1 MSKRRY
7 TTEEAIAFILSGGP
21 LSDAAVDSS
30 DSEADSWRDE
40 EEYDHGI
47 DPFEDKNPEDERE
60 DAQATVPISRPPSNR
75 EGKECGQE
83 GAASRKKAKPMPA
96 PLTVKGRG
104 RGKGKKTSLT
114 PEEPGAVWNGPEV
127 PDTAQQL
134 PHFCLKRAPGVQG
147 FVGVEYTPAQIF
159 RHFFNNQAVN
169 IICKNTNKNAEK
181 EQAKGKKFVWEE
193 LKPVKFLMY
202 VGLMMFMALL
212 KLPKV
217 RDYWRKGSHLS
228 VLFPASVMTRD
239 RFMAISRAVHL
250 SDPDHDLA
258 NDRKKD
264 TPEYDP
270 LHRLKPLQATIKEA
284 CKAMWQPRKEISIDE
299 RMVATKAKIGLRQY
313 MKAKPTKWG
322 VKLFVLA
329 DSSNGYTI
337 DFSIYTGKSRFIS
350 GQGLSYD
357 VVSGLMDNSY
367 LGRGYHLF
375 VDNFYTSPKLFTD
388 LFARG
393 FVACGTFRD
402 NRKNVPKSKLNALT
416 SKSPRGSMRW
426 LREKELLFVKWMDT
440 REVSVCSTIHQA
452 FNGDTVTRNVY
463 AKETGKWQK
472 QNMAPRCVVEYN
484 KYMGGVDLS
493 DQLIQYY
500 SVHKRSNRWYRTLL
514 YHFIDIAATNSYI
527 LHKEMCLSSGS
538 VAMSHAQFMEELS
551 AELCGVPIGSFV
563 PPTGAQCLPE
573 SMSCAE
579 EEEGIDSFAR
589 RRSGD
594 TATKEIAS
602 ASGIAAARSSWSKL
616 FQTELSTFKLRSYA
630 LDVSRLAISQGAA
643 TVGVYVKCARSN
655 ILPVCMKSVQI
666 KKDTK
671 KYLNQHNKKK
681 EPQRLLPTE

>member
-1 MSKRRY
+1 MNAQKRPSSGDGSPPNGAPSKRSQPPLDVRKDLMAHFPVKTKRGRCRHCSKGY
-7 TTEEAIAFILSGGP
+7 TNTQCTN
-21 LSDAAVDSS
+21 DAAVDSS

-47 DPFEDKNPEDERE
+47 DPFEDKNPEDERG

-75 EGKECGQE
+75 EGKECGKE

-114 PEEPGAVWNGPEV
+114 PEEPGAVWN
-127 PDTAQQL
+127 
-134 PHFCLKRAPGVQG
+134 
-147 FVGVEYTPAQIF
+147 
-159 RHFFNNQAVN
+159 AVN

-416 SKSPRGSMRW
+416 SKSPRGSIRW

-440 REVSVCSTIHQA
+440 REVSVCTPSLQWRHCHQ
-452 FNGDTVTRNVY
+452 
-463 AKETGKWQK
+463 E
-472 QNMAPRCVVEYN
+472 CV
-484 KYMGGVDLS
+484 
-493 DQLIQYY
+493 
-500 SVHKRSNRWYRTLL
+500 
-514 YHFIDIAATNSYI
+514 
-527 LHKEMCLSSGS
+527 C
-538 VAMSHAQFMEELS
+538 
-551 AELCGVPIGSFV
+551 
-563 PPTGAQCLPE
+563 
-573 SMSCAE
+573 
-579 EEEGIDSFAR
+579 
-589 RRSGD
+589 
-594 TATKEIAS
+594 
-602 ASGIAAARSSWSKL
+602 
-616 FQTELSTFKLRSYA
+616 
-630 LDVSRLAISQGAA
+630 
-643 TVGVYVKCARSN
+643 
-655 ILPVCMKSVQI
+655 
-666 KKDTK
+666 
-671 KYLNQHNKKK
+671 
-681 EPQRLLPTE
+681 

>member
-1 MSKRRY
+1 MS
-7 TTEEAIAFILSGGP
+7 A
-21 LSDAAVDSS
+21 
-30 DSEADSWRDE
+30 
-40 EEYDHGI
+40 YDVH
-47 DPFEDKNPEDERE
+47 
-60 DAQATVPISRPPSNR
+60 
-75 EGKECGQE
+75 
-83 GAASRKKAKPMPA
+83 
-96 PLTVKGRG
+96 
-104 RGKGKKTSLT
+104 
-114 PEEPGAVWNGPEV
+114 
-127 PDTAQQL
+127 
-134 PHFCLKRAPGVQG
+134 
-147 FVGVEYTPAQIF
+147 
-159 RHFFNNQAVN
+159 
-169 IICKNTNKNAEK
+169 
-181 EQAKGKKFVWEE
+181 
-193 LKPVKFLMY
+193 
-202 VGLMMFMALL
+202 ALL

-313 MKAKPTKWG
+313 MKAKQ
-322 VKLFVLA
+322 LN
-329 DSSNGYTI
+329 SSNGYTI

-350 GQGLSYD
+350 GKGLSYD
-357 VVSGLMDNSY
+357 VVSGLMDHSY

-393 FVACGTFRD
+393 FCGMWYIPRQSEEQ
-402 NRKNVPKSKLNALT
+402 PQGLNPMAQ
-416 SKSPRGSMRW
+416 
-426 LREKELLFVKWMDT
+426 REGAFVVKWMDT

-472 QNMAPRCVVEYN
+472 KTSWHLVVWLNIINTWWAHPILFSAQE
-484 KYMGGVDLS
+484 V
-493 DQLIQYY
+493 QQ
-500 SVHKRSNRWYRTLL
+500 WYRTLL

-563 PPTGAQCLPE
+563 PPRGAQCLPE
-573 SMSCAE
+573 SMSCADE
-579 EEEGIDSFAR
+579 EEEGR
-589 RRSGD
+589 G
-594 TATKEIAS
+594 
-602 ASGIAAARSSWSKL
+602 
-616 FQTELSTFKLRSYA
+616 
-630 LDVSRLAISQGAA
+630 
-643 TVGVYVKCARSN
+643 N
-655 ILPVCMKSVQI
+655 
-666 KKDTK
+666 
-671 KYLNQHNKKK
+671 
-681 EPQRLLPTE
+681 